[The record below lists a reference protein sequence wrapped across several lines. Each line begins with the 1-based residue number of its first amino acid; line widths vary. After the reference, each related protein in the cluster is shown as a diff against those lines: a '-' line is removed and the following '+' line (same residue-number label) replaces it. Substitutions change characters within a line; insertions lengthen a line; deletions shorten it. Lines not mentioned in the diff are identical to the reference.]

1 MEDVLRP
8 IYQERASNGDTLG
21 IILIEKKK
29 SGAPV
34 TDNLDA
40 VILVI
45 VKDAEQPLFVKHY
58 EYKDETAGLFV
69 VTESLLHDWISN
81 GTNRRVVE
89 WLFNGKVLFDR
100 NEYVESLKQ
109 RLHSF
114 PCEDRVRKMGIEFA
128 KLIRRFIEGKDF
140 YESKHYLDAFNHM
153 VHALHHLGRLSVLE
167 HGFHPEITVWNQV
180 KKIEPQIYKLYEELV
195 IGGES
200 LEKRL
205 ELLFL
210 AIEFLITERKGSGTK
225 HLVSLLA
232 QKPDPWTFADIIN
245 HPEIKSYAIDLGVLL
260 EFLVEKEIVS
270 VRNVETKGKS
280 LYHRYYYVE
289 THNEEQSEE

>member
-8 IYQERASNGDTLG
+8 IYQERASNEGTLG
-21 IILIEKKK
+21 IILIEKRK
-29 SGAPV
+29 SESPV

-45 VKDAEQPLFVKHY
+45 VKEAEQPLFVKHY
-58 EYKDETAGLFV
+58 EYKDETAGLCV
-69 VTESLLHDWISN
+69 VTDSLLRSWISN
-81 GTNRRVVE
+81 GTNRRVVD
-89 WLFNGKVLFDR
+89 WLFNGKLLFDR
-100 NEYVESLKQ
+100 NEYIESLKR
-109 RLHSF
+109 RLQSF
-114 PCEDRVRKMGIEFA
+114 PYEDRLRKMGIEFA

-140 YESKHYLDAFNHM
+140 YDSKHYLDAFNHM
-153 VHALHHLGRLSVLE
+153 VHALHHLGRLSILE
-167 HGFHPEITVWNQV
+167 HGFHPEIIVWNQV

-210 AIEFLITERKGSGTK
+210 AIEFLITERKESGSK
-225 HLVSLLA
+225 HLVNVLI
-232 QKPDPWTFADIIN
+232 QKSEPWTFADILN
-245 HPEIKSYAIDLGVLL
+245 HPEIKAYAIDLGVLL
-260 EFLVEKEIVS
+260 EFLVEKGIVS
-270 VRNVETKGKS
+270 VHNVETKGKG

-289 THNEEQSEE
+289 TDTAE